1 MSVFAKNLL
10 STVKQTLRE
19 TSIDFDTEIESYIDG
34 CAINLQTAG
43 ILPSF
48 FADTLTAST
57 VDPQILQAVRL
68 YCLANYGL
76 YNTDAERYER
86 SYHSL
91 KALLCTNRRYTQEAK
106 NGVQ

>member
-1 MSVFAKNLL
+1 MSTFAVNLL
-10 STVKQTLRE
+10 QAVKTTLRE
-19 TSIDFDTEIESYIDG
+19 TSTDFDPEIKSYIDG

-43 ILPSF
+43 VLPSF
-48 FADTLTAST
+48 FANTLTVDT

-76 YNTDAERYER
+76 YNTDAERYDR

-91 KALLCTNRRYTQEAK
+91 KALLCTNRKYTQEAI
-106 NGVQ
+106 